1 MNFESFL
8 RAAFAGAASAFL
20 LGGCLSAPVDRLARD
35 QPEAA
40 HTRPQ
45 GSQPTGRT
53 STTARTQIVSTAN
66 PHASAAALEILRAGG
81 SAIDAAIAAQLV
93 LTLVEPQSSGIGG
106 GALLLHHNGSLLQA
120 FDGRETAPASAQEDL
135 FLRDGKPM
143 SFSEA
148 VVGGRSVG
156 TPGLL
161 RMLALAHKQ
170 HGRLP
175 WARLFAPAI
184 TLAEDGF
191 PISPRL
197 HALLERD
204 LYLRQDPQARLYFY
218 GSDGKAKSVGTL
230 LRNPDLASLYRLIA
244 QSGAEFFYTGSIA
257 QQMVTAV
264 TGHPTAPGLLSTKD
278 LQSYQPIIRQA
289 LCFPLRAKI
298 RPITGVEV
306 CGFPPPSAGAIT
318 VGQIL
323 LLLERLDTADE
334 KSPTT
339 RWMHHYIE
347 ASRLAFADRAQFI
360 ADPDFTAAPAG
371 NWASLLNPQ
380 YLDQRATLIQ
390 ERRMSKAEPGNPTG
404 LTPKQTAMAEQ
415 IEEGTSHLSIADRF
429 GNTLSMT
436 STIES
441 AFGARL
447 MVSPSGRGGF
457 LLNNQLTDFSFIPKS
472 ADGTPIANRVAPGK
486 RPRSSMSPTLVFER
500 RSDGSRGPAIAALG
514 SPGGASILHYTT
526 KTILGLLQWQLDP
539 QSAIEVPN
547 FVVNGPQAVLQ
558 IEAGQ
563 QGLRDLASGLQRFE
577 QPVQEIELT
586 SGIGAI
592 MRINGLWLGAA
603 DPRREGISLGD

>member
-1 MNFESFL
+1 MSNPLQSL
-8 RAAFAGAASAFL
+8 HAAAAGTVSAL
-20 LGGCLSAPVDRLARD
+20 LLSGCLSAPVDRLGRD

-40 HTRPQ
+40 HIAQQRP
-45 GSQPTGRT
+45 GSA

-66 PHASAAALEILRAGG
+66 PHASAAGLEMLRAGG

-106 GALLLHHNGSLLQA
+106 GALLLHHNGDLLQA
-120 FDGRETAPASAQEDL
+120 FDGRETAPALAHENL

-156 TPGLL
+156 TPGVL

-175 WARLFAPAI
+175 WARLFEPAI
-184 TLAEDGF
+184 TLAEEGF
-191 PISPRL
+191 LISPRL

-204 LYLRQDPQARLYFY
+204 PYLRQDPQARLYFY
-218 GSDGKAKSVGTL
+218 GLDGKAKPIATRLS
-230 LRNPDLASLYRLIA
+230 NPDLANIYRAIA
-244 QSGAEFFYTGSIA
+244 QLGAEYFYTGSIA
-257 QQMVTAV
+257 QQMVAAV

-278 LQSYQPIIRQA
+278 LQRYQPIIREA
-289 LCFPLRAKI
+289 LCFTLRAKI
-298 RPITGVEV
+298 RPTTGVEV
-306 CGFPPPSAGAIT
+306 CGFPPPSSGAIT

-323 LLLERLDTADE
+323 LLLERFDLNDE
-334 KSPTT
+334 APFSA

-371 NWASLLNPQ
+371 HWASLLSTK
-380 YLDQRATLIQ
+380 YLDQRAALIKAH
-390 ERRMSKAEPGNPTG
+390 RMPKAAPGNPVL
-404 LTPKQTAMAEQ
+404 LTLRQTAMAEQ

-447 MVSPSGRGGF
+447 MVSSSGHGGF
-457 LLNNQLTDFSFIPKS
+457 LLNNQLTDFSFMPKS
-472 ADGTPIANRVAPGK
+472 ADGIPIANRVESGK
-486 RPRSSMSPTLVFER
+486 RPRSSMSPTLIFER
-500 RSDGSRGPAIAALG
+500 DSDGGRGPVIAALG
-514 SPGGASILHYTT
+514 SPGGASILHYTA
-526 KTILGLLQWQLDP
+526 KTILGLLQWQQDP
-539 QSAIEVPN
+539 QAVVELPN

-563 QGLRDLASGLQRFE
+563 QDLRNLESGLRQFE
-577 QPVQEIELT
+577 QPIQEIELT

-592 MRINGLWLGAA
+592 VRMNGLWLGGS
-603 DPRREGISLGD
+603 DPRREGVSLGD